1 VKAESGTGGD
11 FERLAL
17 PLFDSLYNFAR
28 WLAHDET
35 EAEDLVQEAFTKALS
50 GFSSFTPGTDFRAWI
65 FRILRNTFLTSRT
78 GLRSRMTESLDE
90 DEEGGSVAVTWE
102 TPESLALA
110 SATHDAL
117 RSALE
122 RLPVGYREV
131 ILLCDV
137 EEMKYKEIAEVLA
150 IPIGTV
156 MSRIARA
163 RKLLRQSLSE
173 KGTRTVASAGKLDEQ

>member
-1 VKAESGTGGD
+1 MKAESGAGSE
-11 FERLAL
+11 FERLAM

-35 EAEDLVQEAFTKALS
+35 EAEDLVQETFTKALR
-50 GFSSFTPGTDFRAWI
+50 GFSSFTPDTDFRAWI

-78 GLRSRMTESLDE
+78 GLRSRLMQSLE
-90 DEEGGSVAVTWE
+90 EEEEEGTTVAVTWE
-102 TPESLALA
+102 TPESIALA
-110 SATHDAL
+110 SATRDAL
-117 RSALE
+117 RSALAQ
-122 RLPVGYREV
+122 LPASYREV

-137 EEMKYKEIAEVLA
+137 EEMKYKDIAEVLA

-163 RKLLRQSLSE
+163 RKLLRESLAGERPESSAPA
-173 KGTRTVASAGKLDEQ
+173 GTLNR

>member
-1 VKAESGTGGD
+1 VKAENSTAGE
-11 FERLAL
+11 FERLAM

-28 WLAHDET
+28 WLAHDEA
-35 EAEDLVQEAFTKALS
+35 EAEDLVQEAFTKALR

-78 GLRSRMTESLDE
+78 GLRSRLTESLDD
-90 DEEGGSVAVTWE
+90 DEEGGGSVAVTWE

-110 SATHDAL
+110 SATREAL
-117 RSALE
+117 QSALE

-137 EEMKYKEIAEVLA
+137 EEMKYKDIAEVLA

-156 MSRIARA
+156 MSRIARG
-163 RKLLRQSLSE
+163 RKLLRESLSGE
-173 KGTRTVASAGKLDEQ
+173 RAESSSSSGKLGR